1 MNNNLSDKLDDLVK
15 KCDQTD
21 QEVKELVNRKL
32 SINTLEQLTKK
43 LRYMLISLIVT
54 LFIFVVSVALLEGT
68 EFTITGIILLLIS
81 LLFVYSFFIISKRI
95 NKEINERLKDEE

>member
-54 LFIFVVSVALLEGT
+54 LFIFVVSVALLEGA

-95 NKEINERLKDEE
+95 NKEINER